1 MPVLVVAAALLG
13 LLLVFVVAI
22 PFSLVM
28 RYRAGKARRL
38 ARGWV
43 LTVNLV
49 MLSLSIALFLAGAA
63 ATSFWVPRAF
73 VYALAGLAA
82 GGTLGIAG
90 LLATRWERTPNG
102 LFFTPNRWLVL
113 LVTLVVAARIS
124 FGIWRS
130 WHAWHH
136 GAGAVGWLQAF
147 GVAQSLAAGAI
158 VLGYYLVY
166 LLGLRGRLRAHAKV
180 AAGVQAGTPSSRV
193 FRRTRS

>member
-1 MPVLVVAAALLG
+1 VPVLIVLLALLG
-13 LLLVFVVAI
+13 VVLFLVVAI

-43 LTVNLV
+43 VTANLV
-49 MLSLSIALFLAGAA
+49 GLSISIVLFLAGAA
-63 ATSFWVPRAF
+63 VTSFWVRRAF
-73 VYALAGLAA
+73 VYGLGGIGA
-82 GGTLGIAG
+82 GGVLGILG
-90 LLATRWERTPNG
+90 LLVTRWEPRPQG

-124 FGIWRS
+124 FGVWRA
-130 WHAWHH
+130 WHTWHH
-136 GAGAVGWLQAF
+136 GTGEVGWLEAF

-166 LLGLRGRLRAHAKV
+166 LLGLRRRLRAHAARPLPASS
-180 AAGVQAGTPSSRV
+180 AAPA
-193 FRRTRS
+193 RTRRR